1 MIQFANTIIN
11 TLNMQKEI
19 SPIDNLTEK
28 TFKLLGLLQEI
39 DPDSDEW
46 QTKFFKT
53 IAEQYDA
60 ITPFILK

>member
-1 MIQFANTIIN
+1 
-11 TLNMQKEI
+11 MQKEI